1 MLLQATCFCSLYLF
15 QGQVPEPEAESLA
28 WDREEVLVGPA
39 RLRSA
44 LWSGSRPPIPGRLG
58 PGFMVTGSCRNA
70 LPTGSYGCLGTVPG
84 LLCTSSL
91 GLLWPGPR
99 PAAGVAAGL
108 QRALEAEGLADQ
120 VVLLLLSYLAELSA
134 GGKKPGKWKKQ
145 KGFALSLPRSPKPG
159 CYPGG
164 LHA

>member
-1 MLLQATCFCSLYLF
+1 M
-15 QGQVPEPEAESLA
+15 
-28 WDREEVLVGPA
+28 GPA
-39 RLRSA
+39 RLRR
-44 LWSGSRPPIPGRLG
+44 RPLEWLPPVPGRLG
-58 PGFMVTGSCRNA
+58 PGFMVAGSSRNA
-70 LPTGSYGCLGTVPG
+70 LPSRVGSYGCLGTVPG
-84 LLCTSSL
+84 LVCTSSL

-145 KGFALSLPRSPKPG
+145 KGFTLSLPRSPKPG
-159 CYPGG
+159 CYPGACVPECPSLPVPHCLPLWEVRRG
-164 LHA
+164 AGR